1 MKLSTSQ
8 AKILN
13 RLKVRGPQSIKILA
27 KFMEQTTMGVRQHL
41 TDMESKGLV
50 TQTEAKK
57 QTRGRPVNLWR
68 LSESGHQRFK
78 DGHTE
83 VAIELITAALKLGGG
98 KFLKDLV

>member
-8 AKILN
+8 AKMLN
-13 RLKVRGPQSIKILA
+13 RLKVRGPKSIKILA
-27 KFMEQTTMGVRQHL
+27 KFMEQTTMRVRQHL
-41 TDMESKGLV
+41 TNMESKGLV
-50 TQTEAKK
+50 AQTEAKK

-68 LSESGHQRFK
+68 LCESGHQRFK